1 MVLHGWDSRYTIVAY
16 LYAIQCVVAQNDTNN
31 FLRLSQT
38 NNRGLLI
45 TLHVTTSPYQHRTKP
60 SLKKEK
66 FQLLTNHFD
75 INQSTFIKIKL
86 GYKFSLINLVWP
98 NCSLWFLSNQKY
110 FKKDSKFPFK
120 RSKFYEENFYV
131 PTLTTLLY
139 LGDNYK
145 LIMYLFYTKNS
156 PTISN

>member
-1 MVLHGWDSRYTIVAY
+1 MTQTISWDYRKPTTGA
-16 LYAIQCVVAQNDTNN
+16 
-31 FLRLSQT
+31 FL
-38 NNRGLLI
+38 LLCM
-45 TLHVTTSPYQHRTKP
+45 SPCHLISIERSKP

>member
-45 TLHVTTSPYQHRTKP
+45 TLHVTTSPYQHRTIQTLSQKR
-60 SLKKEK
+60 E
-66 FQLLTNHFD
+66 
-75 INQSTFIKIKL
+75 ISTFDKPFWYQSVHLHQDKIGL
-86 GYKFSLINLVWP
+86 QIFIDQSCLAQ
-98 NCSLWFLSNQKY
+98 LWFLSNQKY

-131 PTLTTLLY
+131 PT
-139 LGDNYK
+139 
-145 LIMYLFYTKNS
+145 
-156 PTISN
+156 